1 MCKGGTEYVFLITA
15 IQLHYMPFV
24 STVLLQIVI
33 VCAWI
38 LVSHAK
44 TKIQTQTFNIKYI
57 LVLIPVKMVWYFTR
71 RNIKAYRAS

>member
-33 VCAWI
+33 VCA
-38 LVSHAK
+38 
-44 TKIQTQTFNIKYI
+44 
-57 LVLIPVKMVWYFTR
+57 
-71 RNIKAYRAS
+71 